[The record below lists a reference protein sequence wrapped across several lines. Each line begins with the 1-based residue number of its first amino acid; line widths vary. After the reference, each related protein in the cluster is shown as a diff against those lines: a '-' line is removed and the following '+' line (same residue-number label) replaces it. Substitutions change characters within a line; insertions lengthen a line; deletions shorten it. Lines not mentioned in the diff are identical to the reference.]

1 MISIVTP
8 TFPGREQVLME
19 RCIPSVQKQ
28 RFTFHTIPAQ
38 PIQHIVVSDRNPV
51 LRHAMT
57 YKYPNVIFAEIN
69 EIWRNDFSES
79 CTGAFPWGVG
89 SLLAMGEVVGFLGD
103 DDEYLSSHVQLHLQT
118 MAETGADFTISEV
131 QFQVDGVPKFVV
143 GDNSFQL
150 GHLDSDGIMCK
161 VHCLKSA
168 NWSIS
173 DVDGNAADYRL
184 VRDWRSAGLKGA
196 LVPGGPTA
204 IHHDGWLAGKSG
216 RPRE

>member
-8 TFPGREQVLME
+8 TFPGREQVLLD
-19 RCIPSVQKQ
+19 RCIPSVA
-28 RFTFHTIPAQ
+28 RAMEWRPVG
-38 PIQHIVVSDRNPV
+38 PYPMEHIIISDRNPD
-51 LRHAMT
+51 LRVELHGHSS
-57 YKYPNVIFAEIN
+57 KVRFIEIN
-69 EIWRNDFSES
+69 EIWRNPFSES
-79 CTGAFPWGVG
+79 CTGAFPWSIG
-89 SLLAMGEVVGFLGD
+89 SVLAMGEVVGFLGD
-103 DDEYLSSHVQLHLQT
+103 DDEYMPHHVERHLQT

-143 GDNSFQL
+143 GDDSFQL

-184 VRDWRSAGLKGA
+184 VRDWLSAGLKGA

>member
-8 TFPGREQVLME
+8 TFPGREELLLE
-19 RCIPSVQKQ
+19 RCIPSVQNLVLPEGEW
-28 RFTFHTIPAQ
+28 IE
-38 PIQHIVVSDRNPV
+38 HIVISDRNTDLL
-51 LRHAMT
+51 LRM
-57 YKYPNVIFAEIN
+57 NLREEGVRFLEIN
-69 EIWRNDFSES
+69 ESWRNSFSES
-79 CTGAFPWGVG
+79 CTGAFPWSIG
-89 SLLAMGEVVGFLGD
+89 SILAMGEVVGFLGD
-103 DDEYLSSHVQLHLQT
+103 DDEYLPHHVDRHLQT
-118 MAETGADFTISEV
+118 MEETGADFTVSEV

-143 GDNSFQL
+143 GDDSFQL

-184 VRDWRSAGLKGA
+184 VRDWLSAGLKGA

-216 RPRE
+216 RPKE

>member
-8 TFPGREQVLME
+8 TFPGREELLLE
-19 RCIPSVQKQ
+19 RCIPSVQ
-28 RFTFHTIPAQ
+28 AQ
-38 PIQHIVVSDRNPV
+38 TCDVEHIVVSDRNAYLHV
-51 LRHAMT
+51 AMRDEFP
-57 YKYPNVIFAEIN
+57 YVKFIEIN
-69 EIWRNDFSES
+69 ETWRNPFSES
-79 CTGAFPWGVG
+79 CTGAFPWSIG
-89 SLLAMGEVVGFLGD
+89 SILAMGEVIGFLGD
-103 DDEYLSSHVQLHLQT
+103 DDEYMPHHVERHLQT
-118 MAETGADFTISEV
+118 MEETGADFTVSEV

-143 GDNSFQL
+143 GDDSFQL

-184 VRDWRSAGLKGA
+184 VRDWLSAGLKGA